1 VYRYAVIGGGGIGSA
16 AAYWLSRRAG
26 AEVLCLEQGELGHGR
41 GASEDHSRIIRLGYH
56 SAAYTALTRD
66 AYAAWR
72 AVEAESGVPLVRTTG
87 MLNLARRGS
96 EGSEIL
102 DAYTRA
108 MDAHGIR
115 WERLEADALLRRWP
129 QFRLPDDH
137 EGLFQPDG
145 GILDIRKAG
154 AVHVALA
161 RARGAT
167 VLGGAGVTAIEP
179 ADAGVRL
186 RTERGEFVVEQVVL
200 CAGAWTRGLL
210 RALGV
215 DWPIRLTQE
224 QVTYYATPNLA
235 AFAPERFPIWLWH
248 GDGDDEYYGFPVH
261 GEVATKAAQDL
272 GGPETSTE
280 AWPWQPDRERVE
292 RVARFCETILPG
304 YTGPELYTRCCLY
317 DMPPDRDF
325 VVDRV
330 PGFSRLSVCI
340 GAGHAAKFA
349 GLLGRILS
357 ELAVDGGTAFPIEPF
372 RADRPALADPSF
384 RPGYRLGGVAEPGA
398 AR

>member
-1 VYRYAVIGGGGIGSA
+1 MYRYAVIGGGGIGSA

-26 AEVLCLEQGELGHGR
+26 DEVLCLEQWELGHGE

-56 SAAYTALTRD
+56 SRAYTALTRS

-72 AVEAESGVPLVRTTG
+72 QVEAESGVPLVHITG
-87 MLNLARRGS
+87 MVNIARRGS

-102 DAYTRA
+102 DAYTVA
-108 MDAHGIR
+108 MDEFDIGY
-115 WERLEADALLRRWP
+115 ERFDAAELMRRWP
-129 QFRLPDDH
+129 QFRVPGDH
-137 EGLFQPDG
+137 EALYQPDG

-167 VLGGAGVTAIEP
+167 VLGGAGVTAVRP
-179 ADAGVRL
+179 DAGGVDLETAAGVFRAG
-186 RTERGEFVVEQVVL
+186 TVVV

-210 RALGV
+210 HGLGV

-224 QVTYYATPNLA
+224 QVTYYATANLA
-235 AFAPERFPIWLWH
+235 DFAPDRFPIWLWH
-248 GDGDDEYYGFPVH
+248 GDGDDEYYGFPVY

-272 GGPETSTE
+272 GGPEASVE
-280 AWPWQPDRERVE
+280 ERPRRPDPERVQ
-292 RVARFCETILPG
+292 RVARFAEEILPG
-304 YTGPELYTRCCLY
+304 YTGPELSTRCCLY

-325 VVDRV
+325 VVDFV
-330 PGFSRLSVCI
+330 PGQSRIAVCI

-357 ELAVDGGTAFPIEPF
+357 ELAIDGATRFPIEAF
-372 RADRPALADPSF
+372 RADRPALADPGF
-384 RPGYRLGGVAEPGA
+384 AAGYRLGGVAA
-398 AR
+398 AT

>member
-26 AEVLCLEQGELGHGR
+26 DAVLCLEQWELGHGL
-41 GASEDHSRIIRLGYH
+41 GASEDHSRIIRRGYH
-56 SAAYTALTRD
+56 SPAYTGLTGG
-66 AYAAWR
+66 AYDAWR
-72 AVEAESGVPLVRTTG
+72 EVEAESGVPLVHTTG
-87 MLNLARRGS
+87 MVNIARRGS
-96 EGSEIL
+96 EGAEIL
-102 DAYTRA
+102 DLYGTA
-108 MDAHGIR
+108 MDQFGIAH
-115 WERLEADALLRRWP
+115 ERFDAAELMRRWP
-129 QFRLPDDH
+129 QFRIPEDH
-137 EGLFQPDG
+137 EAVFQPEG
-145 GILDIRKAG
+145 GILDIRRAG

-167 VLGGAGVTAIEP
+167 VLAN
-179 ADAGVRL
+179 AGVRAIRSDGDGVEL
-186 RTERGEFVVEQVVL
+186 DTAAGAFRAEQVVV

-210 RALGV
+210 QGLGV

-235 AFAPERFPIWLWH
+235 DFAPDRFPIWLWH
-248 GDGDDEYYGFPVH
+248 GDGDDEYYGFPVY

-272 GGPETSTE
+272 GGPEARAE
-280 AWPWQPDRERVE
+280 DAPWRPDRARVQ
-292 RVARFCETILPG
+292 RVAEFAEGILPG

-325 VVDRV
+325 VVDFLPGQARV
-330 PGFSRLSVCI
+330 AVCI

-357 ELAVDGGTAFPIEPF
+357 ELVLDGGTAWPIEPF
-372 RADRPALADPSF
+372 RADRPALTDAGFSA
-384 RPGYRLGGVAEPGA
+384 GYRLGGVAA
-398 AR
+398 AS